1 MVLAIAFVAWVAAL
15 QKGQARWRF
24 AGIYWPLVAWIAVSA
39 VSGLLSS
46 DPLYSIAEQGGI
58 LTIAVVP
65 MIVSMFDRRRWE
77 RLLVLLTVTAA
88 LSAIV
93 GLAQFTRG
101 ASSLEH
107 RLDGLANHYT
117 TFAGWTLIVTLLLV
131 GDIVFGNDRKR
142 LLWTIPAATICSIA
156 LVLGLT
162 RGAWLGLATGIVA
175 AAALAR
181 PRTLIFLP
189 MLIMVLVLALPRAV
203 LVRGASTFD
212 LSQQSSSER
221 VGMLRTGLE
230 IAEDNAVFGVGPEMA
245 QTAYPE
251 YRVAG
256 APQRVPHLHNNVVQI
271 AAERGFL
278 GLGAYFAILT
288 VFFVRAGRQFLNPL
302 ASRRAIGGCLL
313 AIIGVTVAGLFEY
326 NWGDAEVW
334 ILTLAC
340 LATPFA
346 PIATET
352 S

>member
-1 MVLAIAFVAWVAAL
+1 LTIATAAWVVAL
-15 QKGQARWRF
+15 CKGQARWRY
-24 AGIYWPLVAWIAVSA
+24 AALYWPLLAWIAVSA

-46 DPLYSIAEQGGI
+46 NPRYSIAEQGGI
-58 LTIAVVP
+58 LTLAVVP
-65 MIVSMFDRRRWE
+65 MVVSMLDRRRWE
-77 RLLVLLTVTAA
+77 RLLILLTATAT
-88 LSAIV
+88 LSALV
-93 GLAQFTRG
+93 GLAQFVRG

-107 RLDGLANHYT
+107 RLHGLANHYT

-131 GDIVFGNDRKR
+131 GDVVFGNDRRR
-142 LLWTIPAATICSIA
+142 LIWTIPAATICSLA

-162 RGAWLGLATGIVA
+162 RGAWLGLGVGIVA

-189 MLIMVLVLALPRAV
+189 MLIVVLVLALPQAV

-212 LSQQSSSER
+212 LDQQSTSER

-230 IAEDNAVFGVGPEMA
+230 IVEDNVVLGVGPEMA
-245 QTAYPE
+245 QMAYPE

-256 APQRVPHLHNNVVQI
+256 APQRIPHLHNNVVQI
-271 AAERGFL
+271 AAERGLL
-278 GLGAYFAILT
+278 GLGAYFAILA
-288 VFFVRAGRQFLNPL
+288 VFFVYAGRQLQRPA

-313 AIIGVTVAGLFEY
+313 AILGVTVAGVFEY

-334 ILTLAC
+334 ILTLTC